1 MNTLTSKEHA
11 NIFSCKAEET
21 RFAGASWWKNT
32 SGSIP
37 TVLEEMHVWV
47 IYKGQ
52 SSRKSNFP
60 LTRCVLL
67 LSFMNTALIPPGK
80 QQLICNIPVKLQG
93 NLC

>member
-1 MNTLTSKEHA
+1 MNTWTSKEHA
-11 NIFSCKAEET
+11 NIFSCKADET
-21 RFAGASWWKNT
+21 RFVGASRWKNP
-32 SGSIP
+32 SDCIP

-80 QQLICNIPVKLQG
+80 QQLICSIPVKLQR